1 MKTTLLSLSFIFAAF
16 FFSHSQTIEY
26 TKGFGGYTFTQNG
39 EKISPE
45 VLTTQLNTN
54 EESAQLLKKAKN
66 QGILSSIIGGA
77 GGALVGYPI
86 GTAIGGGEANW
97 ALAGVGAGI
106 IAIGIPFSISA
117 NSKTRKA
124 IEVYNAGI
132 TPGEENLT
140 YKPQLIMVSNSTGM
154 GLALK
159 F

>member
-1 MKTTLLSLSFIFAAF
+1 MKKSILTLSFIIAIFTSGFA
-16 FFSHSQTIEY
+16 QTIEF

-39 EKISPE
+39 EKISTEE
-45 VLTTQLNTN
+45 VTTQLNTN

-66 QGILSSIIGGA
+66 QGILASIIGGA

-97 ALAGVGAGI
+97 AMAGVGAGI
-106 IAIGIPFSISA
+106 IAIGIPISISA
-117 NSKTRKA
+117 NKKTKKA
-124 IEVYNAGI
+124 IEIYNAGVK
-132 TPGEENLT
+132 PKEENIT
-140 YKPQLIMVSNSTGM
+140 YKPQLMMVSNSVGL